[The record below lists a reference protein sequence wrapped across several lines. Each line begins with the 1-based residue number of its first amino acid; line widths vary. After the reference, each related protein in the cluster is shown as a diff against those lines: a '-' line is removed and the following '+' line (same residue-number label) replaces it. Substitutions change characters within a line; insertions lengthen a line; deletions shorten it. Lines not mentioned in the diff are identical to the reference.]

1 MGGSLNNPTKYSTL
15 EKRCICCNAEQSA
28 SLDKILSVVY
38 QGFKK
43 LHSLKGDTLYDE
55 DTMKQYVKDNFQ
67 IVFIDDKYLVL
78 LDVIQH
84 WMSPNK
90 VLSEEL
96 VFKYGEGEATTKD
109 IIECLEYFGN
119 LWGCHKIIMGTA
131 GAHGRDRHEA
141 LSRAYEQAGMEL
153 DFITLRRIIHGSS

>member
-1 MGGSLNNPTKYSTL
+1 MAGSLTNPSKYSTL

-28 SLDKILSVVY
+28 RLDSILRTVY

-43 LHSLKGDTLYDE
+43 LHALKGDTLHDE
-55 DTMKQYVKDNFQ
+55 DTMIQYVKDNFQ

-84 WMSPNK
+84 WMSPNL

-96 VFKYGEGEATTKD
+96 VYKYGEGTATTQD
-109 IIECLEYFGN
+109 IIECLEYVGKE
-119 LWGCHKIIMGTA
+119 WGCHKIIMGTA

-153 DFITLRRIIHGSS
+153 DFITLRRIINGSS

>member
-84 WMSPNK
+84 WMGPNK